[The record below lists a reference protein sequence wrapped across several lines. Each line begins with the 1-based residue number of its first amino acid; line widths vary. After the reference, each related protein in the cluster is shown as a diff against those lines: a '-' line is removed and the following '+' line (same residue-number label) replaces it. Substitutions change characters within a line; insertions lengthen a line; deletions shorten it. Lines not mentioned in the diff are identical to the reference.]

1 MTPRTLVAVLKKIH
15 AKAGFQNIKNY
26 FPSGFIKGTRSV
38 ALKKYDLKN
47 IYGKTGTL
55 RHNHNLS
62 GYLVSSEENI
72 YVFSIMVNHHT
83 SSKNE
88 VRNAISQLLHKFQ
101 KRLK

>member
-1 MTPRTLVAVLKKIH
+1 MITARTLVSVLKKIH
-15 AKAGFQNIKNY
+15 DKVGFQNIKNY
-26 FPSGFIKGTRSV
+26 FPKGALSGT
-38 ALKKYDLKN
+38 LKKYDLKN
-47 IYGKTGTL
+47 IYAKTGTL

-62 GYLVSSEENI
+62 GYLVSSEKNI

-88 VRNAISQLLHKFQ
+88 VRNAISQLLNKFQ